1 MPGKVV
7 GLFCIAMDQETKE
20 YIILLALDNL
30 INVYKDALETVQ
42 FKPEEK
48 DLAQQIIEAAEIIK
62 SEYIKPN
69 QIPRPQ
75 WKKSP

>member
-1 MPGKVV
+1 M
-7 GLFCIAMDQETKE
+7 AMDQETKE

-62 SEYIKPN
+62 SEYTKPN